1 MKSRLMLVLT
11 ALVVLTFAAPLA
23 VDAKELP
30 PPPGKIKTLSF
41 PDFKEF
47 TTENGMDVIVVE
59 HKEQPIVSL
68 YVVIKSGDAFDPSG
82 KESLAS
88 VTVDQIRKGTKTR
101 SALELAEWIES
112 VGGSVGGNSDRDFA
126 YVSVTILS
134 EYTDVAIA
142 YLQDIF
148 MNPPFPTDELEL
160 FRKQLKTGLEFPSA
174 LLDAPEI
181 GS

>member
-1 MKSRLMLVLT
+1 MKSSLMLVLA
-11 ALVVLTFAAPLA
+11 ALVVLAFAAPFA
-23 VDAKELP
+23 VGAGELP
-30 PPPGKIKTLSF
+30 PPPGKMKKLSF

-59 HKEQPIVSL
+59 HKEQPIVSF
-68 YVVIKSGDAFDPSG
+68 YVVIKSGNAFDPPG

-112 VGGSVGGNSDRDFA
+112 VGGSVGGDTDMDFA
-126 YVSVTILS
+126 FVSVTILS

-142 YLQDIF
+142 YLQDIL
-148 MNPPFPTDELEL
+148 MNPNSILASSRERSL
-160 FRKQLKTGLEFPSA
+160 
-174 LLDAPEI
+174 
-181 GS
+181 